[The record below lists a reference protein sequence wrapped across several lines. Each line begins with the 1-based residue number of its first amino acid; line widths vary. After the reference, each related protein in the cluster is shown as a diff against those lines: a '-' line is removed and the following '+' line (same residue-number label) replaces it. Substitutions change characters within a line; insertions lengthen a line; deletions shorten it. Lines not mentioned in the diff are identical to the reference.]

1 MQSIPERYFTSKRA
15 LGDACERR
23 WLYYDDCDKW
33 KIKSVWLGEETLVS
47 ELKRS
52 IPKRYL
58 GNAAKMQH
66 FKVVKM
72 SSKDFFYLAGMIQAQ
87 VWKLNLKPTL
97 VWHF

>member
-1 MQSIPERYFTSKRA
+1 M
-15 LGDACERR
+15 
-23 WLYYDDCDKW
+23 
-33 KIKSVWLGEETLVS
+33 WLGEETLVS

-87 VWKLNLKPTL
+87 ESGS
-97 VWHF
+97 

>member
-1 MQSIPERYFTSKRA
+1 M
-15 LGDACERR
+15 
-23 WLYYDDCDKW
+23 
-33 KIKSVWLGEETLVS
+33 WLGEETLVS

-72 SSKDFFYLAGMIQAQ
+72 SSKDFLSCGHDSGTSLEVKSQANDR
-87 VWKLNLKPTL
+87 VALLSYAMPSLGNLCEGERERKKW
-97 VWHF
+97 VRISAK

>member
-1 MQSIPERYFTSKRA
+1 M
-15 LGDACERR
+15 
-23 WLYYDDCDKW
+23 
-33 KIKSVWLGEETLVS
+33 WLGEETLVS

-87 VWKLNLKPTL
+87 VWKLKSKANDRVALLSYAMPSLGNLRECKKW
-97 VWHF
+97 VRISAK